1 MEQVIID
8 IIDKKAAKQY
18 NKLTPTKRKA
28 YRAMLYAG
36 AQITLNGYSVRD
48 IAAEIGYSESGTSK
62 LAQKWIELMRQG
74 DVTVNLIIAAIQK
87 LPKSKRF
94 QHGKANAPHVK
105 LTPTVV
111 SEESKDEAPQSTP
124 AQTPTPVS
132 TSTGSKRKGR
142 YVLGFFITPE
152 DEMRERAAI
161 RSSIL
166 FFQTYGKGA
175 KPRMN
180 GEYYTPGTHQTK
192 GNEDS
197 KKWLPLDTAALYCGC
212 KAEIISKAGQDGVI
226 ERRVY
231 KRNANRNYYEYNV
244 ADLDKF
250 IRDNH
255 LL

>member
-28 YRAMLYAG
+28 YRGMLYAG
-36 AQITLNGYSVRD
+36 AQITMNGYTVRD
-48 IAAEIGYSESGTSK
+48 VAAEIGYSESGTSK

-74 DVTVNLIIAAIQK
+74 DVTVNLIIAAIHK

-94 QHGKANAPHVK
+94 KQGKHDTPTIK
-105 LTPTVV
+105 LTPTIVPE
-111 SEESKDEAPQSTP
+111 SHKEETPRPMP
-124 AQTPTPVS
+124 AQTPTPNEN
-132 TSTGSKRKGR
+132 KRKGK

-180 GEYYTPGTHQTK
+180 GEYYTPGTHQMK
-192 GNEDS
+192 DSEDS
-197 KKWLPLDTAALYCGC
+197 KKWLPLETAAMYCGC
-212 KAEIISKAGQDGVI
+212 KAELISKAGQNGVI

-231 KRNANRNYYEYNV
+231 KRNASRNYYEYNI

>member
-36 AQITLNGYSVRD
+36 AQITMNGYSVRD

-94 QHGKANAPHVK
+94 QHGKHDAPTVK
-105 LTPTVV
+105 LTPTIVPE
-111 SEESKDEAPQSTP
+111 SHKEETP
-124 AQTPTPVS
+124 RPTPVQ
-132 TSTGSKRKGR
+132 TSTPTESKRKGK

-166 FFQTYGKGA
+166 FFQTYGKGV

-192 GNEDS
+192 ESEDS
-197 KKWLPLDTAALYCGC
+197 KKWLPLETAAMYCGC
-212 KAEIISKAGQDGVI
+212 KAELISKAGQNGVI

-231 KRNANRNYYEYNV
+231 KRNASRNYYEYNI

>member
-18 NKLTPTKRKA
+18 NRLTPTKRKA

-36 AQITLNGYSVRD
+36 AQITINGYSVRD
-48 IAAEIGYSESGTSK
+48 VATEIGYSESGTSK

-94 QHGKANAPHVK
+94 QHGKHDAPTVK
-105 LTPTVV
+105 LTPTIVPE
-111 SEESKDEAPQSTP
+111 SHKEETLQPTP
-124 AQTPTPVS
+124 AQTSAPTE
-132 TSTGSKRKGR
+132 TKRKGK

-180 GEYYTPGTHQTK
+180 GEYYTPGTHQMK
-192 GNEDS
+192 DSEDS
-197 KKWLPLDTAALYCGC
+197 KKWLPLETAAMYCGC
-212 KAEIISKAGQDGVI
+212 KAELISKAGQNGVI

-231 KRNANRNYYEYNV
+231 KHNASRNYYEYNI

>member
-36 AQITLNGYSVRD
+36 AQITMNGCSVRD

-94 QHGKANAPHVK
+94 QHGKENTPHVK

-111 SEESKDEAPQSTP
+111 AEEPNDKAPQPTS
-124 AQTPTPVS
+124 AQAHPT
-132 TSTGSKRKGR
+132 TSTENKRKGK

-175 KPRMN
+175 KPRMH
-180 GEYYTPGTHQTK
+180 GEYYTPGTRRVEDK
-192 GNEDS
+192 EDS

-212 KAEIISKAGQDGVI
+212 KAEIISKAGQNGVI

-231 KRNANRNYYEYNV
+231 KRNANRNYYEYNI